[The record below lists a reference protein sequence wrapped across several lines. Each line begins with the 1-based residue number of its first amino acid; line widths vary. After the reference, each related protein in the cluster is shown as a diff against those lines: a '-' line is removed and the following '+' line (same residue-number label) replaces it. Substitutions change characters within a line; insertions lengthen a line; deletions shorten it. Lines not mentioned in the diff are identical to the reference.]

1 MRILIATPRPEHNQL
16 SEKSDEAAKN
26 RAPEYDPMKEEIK
39 PTMQSK
45 SEKLENDPMINGIT
59 VIKDEMNNGATGIV
73 I

>member
-1 MRILIATPRPEHNQL
+1 MFLTAECRQKLHRGI
-16 SEKSDEAAKN
+16 
-26 RAPEYDPMKEEIK
+26 YYYPMKEEIK